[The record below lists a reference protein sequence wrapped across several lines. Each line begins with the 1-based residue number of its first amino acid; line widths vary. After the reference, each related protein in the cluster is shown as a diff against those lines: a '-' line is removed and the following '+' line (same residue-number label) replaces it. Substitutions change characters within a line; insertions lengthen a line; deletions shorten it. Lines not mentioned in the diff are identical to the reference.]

1 MHLCVMISEAV
12 KSNYMEGGTWDM
24 FKVEYRKIGE
34 GISTVEFTSENELDD
49 FLNGKTVMDINDYW
63 VELAG
68 AEVLKVYKE

>member
-34 GISTVEFTSENELDD
+34 GISTVKFASENELDD
-49 FLNGKTVMDINDYW
+49 FLNGETVMDINDYW

>member
-49 FLNGKTVMDINDYW
+49 FLNGETVMDINDYW

>member
-1 MHLCVMISEAV
+1 
-12 KSNYMEGGTWDM
+12 M

-49 FLNGKTVMDINDYW
+49 FLNGETVMDINDYW